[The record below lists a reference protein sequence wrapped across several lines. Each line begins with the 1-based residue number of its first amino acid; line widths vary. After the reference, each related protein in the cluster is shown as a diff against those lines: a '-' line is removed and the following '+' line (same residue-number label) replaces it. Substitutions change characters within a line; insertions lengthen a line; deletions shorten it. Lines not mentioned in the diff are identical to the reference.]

1 MSDVRRRRR
10 AVFGAAF
17 ARDLWRLIR
26 VYWTSRAAR
35 WGAVLLVAA
44 ISLELLTVYGNV
56 ELSDGQRRIF
66 DALGDRNPSDF
77 AVGLTYFLGAALGT
91 LLASTFRIYLRQR
104 LEIHWREYLTNDY
117 VRRWVGEQA
126 YWQAELHQGDID
138 NPDQRISED
147 IRDFVAS
154 ALGLSLSLL
163 SAVVTLVSFG
173 GILWRLS
180 GLWPIHIGRVEY
192 HVPGLMMWVAIVYAV
207 FAMWVTHLV
216 GRKLVPI
223 NFDRLRCEADFRYG
237 LVRFRDHAEAV
248 LLARGQGVEQTSLA
262 ANFRCVVANYL
273 RLIGAQRDLN
283 LFTGGIGHAN
293 TIMPLLIAAPLFFAG
308 SLTLGMVAQVRVAY
322 AEVSGAL
329 TWFVNAYQEIARWRA
344 NIERLTTFAHAMRTT
359 AREIDPD
366 RAGLHLAP
374 SGAPLLRLSDV
385 RLDAPNGTALVQG
398 ANATVHAGERV
409 AILGTAGTGKTTLFR
424 AIAGLWPFGAGR
436 IEIPNA
442 ERVQFIPQRAYLPIG
457 TLRAAV
463 TYPSPADDVPPDR
476 IAEVLQLL
484 GLGHL
489 VARLDESAHWEQR
502 LSGAEQQRL
511 AVARVFVQRPDWLF
525 LDEITSAL
533 DEASEQQV
541 YELLAEHLPNVTVV
555 AVAQRPIALRHFPRR
570 WYLTPV
576 DHGPALLQAG

>member
-1 MSDVRRRRR
+1 MSELRMPRS
-10 AVFGAAF
+10 AVFGRAF
-17 ARDLWRLIR
+17 ARELWRLVRI
-26 VYWTSRAAR
+26 YWTSRSAR
-35 WGAVLLVAA
+35 WGGLLLLGA
-44 ISLELLTVYGNV
+44 ISLELATVYGNV
-56 ELSDGQRRIF
+56 LLSDGQRRIF
-66 DALGDRNPSDF
+66 DALGDRAAADF
-77 AVGLTYFLGAALGT
+77 GVGLTFFLAAALGT
-91 LLASTFRIYLRQR
+91 LLAATFRIYLRQR
-104 LEIHWREYLTNDY
+104 LEIHWREFLTNDY
-117 VRRWVGEQA
+117 VHRWVGAQA

-138 NPDQRISED
+138 NPDQRIAED

-163 SAVVTLVSFG
+163 SAVVTLASFG
-173 GILWRLS
+173 GILWQLS
-180 GLWPIHIGRVEY
+180 GRWPIHVGDVAY
-192 HVPGLMMWVAIVYAV
+192 HVPGLMMWVAIIYAV
-207 FAMWVTHLV
+207 LAMWVTHLV

-248 LLARGQGVEQTSLA
+248 LLARGEGVEQTSLA

-273 RLIGAQRDLN
+273 RLIGAQRDLT
-283 LFTGGIGHAN
+283 LLTSGIGHAN
-293 TIMPLLIAAPLFFAG
+293 TVVPLLIAAPLFFAG
-308 SLTLGMVAQVRVAY
+308 HLTLGMVAQVRVAY

-344 NIERLTTFAHAMRTT
+344 NIERLSTFARAMRTT
-359 AREIDPD
+359 AKEVDPD
-366 RAGLHLAP
+366 RAGLHVAP
-374 SGAPLLRLSDV
+374 GSEPVLRLTDV
-385 RLDAPNGTALVQG
+385 RLDAPSGTVLVRGANGTVR
-398 ANATVHAGERV
+398 AGERV

-436 IEIPNA
+436 IEIPA
-442 ERVQFIPQRAYLPIG
+442 AARIQFVPQRAYLPIG

-463 TYPSPADDVPPDR
+463 TYPSPPDDVPAER
-476 IAEVLQLL
+476 IAEVLEML

-489 VARLDESAHWEQR
+489 APHLDERAHWEQR

-511 AVARVFVQRPDWLF
+511 AVARVFVQCPDWLF

-541 YELLAEHLPNVTVV
+541 YELLAERLPNVTVV

-570 WYLTPV
+570 WYLSPV
-576 DHGPALLQAG
+576 DHGPAMLQAG

>member
-1 MSDVRRRRR
+1 M
-10 AVFGAAF
+10 FGAAF

-26 VYWTSRAAR
+26 IYWTSRAAR
-35 WGAVLLVAA
+35 WGGVLLLGAV
-44 ISLELLTVYGNV
+44 SLELATVYGNV
-56 ELSDGQRRIF
+56 LLSDAQRHIF
-66 DALGDRNPSDF
+66 DALGDRAPGDF
-77 AVGLTYFLGAALGT
+77 GIGVSYFLAAALGT

-180 GLWPIHIGRVEY
+180 GLWPIHLGGIEY
-192 HVPGLMMWVAIVYAV
+192 RVPGLMMWVAIVYAV
-207 FAMWVTHLV
+207 LAMWVTHLV

-262 ANFRCVVANYL
+262 QNFRCVVANYL
-273 RLIGAQRDLN
+273 RLIGAQRDLT
-283 LFTGGIGHAN
+283 LLTSGIGHAN
-293 TIMPLLIAAPLFFAG
+293 TIVPLLIAAPSFFAG
-308 SLTLGMVAQVRVAY
+308 QLTLGMVAQVRVAY
-322 AEVSGAL
+322 GEVSGAL

-344 NIERLTTFAHAMRTT
+344 NIERLTSFASAMRTT
-359 AREIDPD
+359 AREVDPD
-366 RAGLHLAP
+366 RAGLRVTP
-374 SGAPLLRLSDV
+374 SPEAVLRLTDV
-385 RLDAPNGTALVQG
+385 RLDAPGGKVLVRG
-398 ANATVHAGERV
+398 ANAVVHAGERV
-409 AILGTAGTGKTTLFR
+409 AIIGTAGTGKTTLFR

-436 IEIPNA
+436 IEVPGTA
-442 ERVQFIPQRAYLPIG
+442 RLQFVPQRAYLPIG

-463 TYPSPADDVPPDR
+463 TYPSPPDDVPAER
-476 IAEVLQLL
+476 IVDVLEML

-489 VARLDESAHWEQR
+489 VPRLDERAHWEQR

-525 LDEITSAL
+525 LDEVTSAL
-533 DEASEQQV
+533 DEASEQQM
-541 YELLAEHLPNVTVV
+541 YELLAERLPNVTVV

-576 DHGPALLQAG
+576 DHGPAMLQAG